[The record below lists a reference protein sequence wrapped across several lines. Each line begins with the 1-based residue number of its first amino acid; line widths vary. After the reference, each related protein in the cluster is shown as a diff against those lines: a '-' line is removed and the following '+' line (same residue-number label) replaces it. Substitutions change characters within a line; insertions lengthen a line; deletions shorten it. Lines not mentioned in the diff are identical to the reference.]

1 MSLQEFILNL
11 DFASIIWQVS
21 ATLLFMLGDI
31 VSGFISAIINK
42 NVYSQKMREGIL
54 RKLLLLVAMGLSFVM
69 QHAFFNINIISKF
82 VCLYIIFMEI
92 ISILE
97 NLTKAGIDFGKLGE
111 ILRKDKN
118 YGKSKR
124 KWTK

>member
-1 MSLQEFILNL
+1 MNLQDFILNL
-11 DFASIIWQVS
+11 DFTTIFWQIS

-31 VSGFISAIINK
+31 ISGFVSAVINK
-42 NVYSQKMREGIL
+42 NVDSQKMREGIL
-54 RKLLLLVAMGLSFVM
+54 RKLLLLVSIGLSFVM
-69 QHAFFNINIISKF
+69 QYAFFNITIISKF

-111 ILRKDKN
+111 ILNIKK
-118 YGKSKR
+118 G
-124 KWTK
+124 

>member
-11 DFASIIWQVS
+11 DFASVIWQVS

-42 NVYSQKMREGIL
+42 NVDSQKMREGIL

-111 ILRKDKN
+111 ILNIKK
-118 YGKSKR
+118 G
-124 KWTK
+124 